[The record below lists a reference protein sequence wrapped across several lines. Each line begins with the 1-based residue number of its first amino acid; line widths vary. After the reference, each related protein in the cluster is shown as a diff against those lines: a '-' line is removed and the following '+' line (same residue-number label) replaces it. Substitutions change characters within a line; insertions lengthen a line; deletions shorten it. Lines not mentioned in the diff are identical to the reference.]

1 MGKDSSKGLAEAALF
16 AGEAWFAP
24 IEAGLRGRIR
34 GLIEELVAQEVHGRF
49 SMARGQ
55 RCCNSV
61 SNLA

>member
-1 MGKDSSKGLAEAALF
+1 MPLRRAREKSDFVKLF
-16 AGEAWFAP
+16 DP
-24 IEAGLRGRIR
+24 IETGVRGRIR